1 MTRHNLASLRALA
14 PNSQGLTL
22 IECLVAIIMVALV
35 ASAITPALV
44 ISVATRV
51 QSQKAEQAL
60 QLAQSQIDQVRLL
73 AEQSTLGFVNSTS
86 STTFVPVAGGIADN
100 EVKEQ
105 PGPEAK
111 ASVARDALAATTE
124 TFTQSLNGHDFA
136 IQLYRTEG
144 LERNNEPVAF
154 ALGVRVYDQ
163 AAMTSGISGN
173 LPTDPLSL
181 GVTGGEG
188 QRSSRPLAVL
198 YTTVAVAVNERGDA
212 YCDLIRFTQSTTAG
226 ASASTPLGCTP

>member
-1 MTRHNLASLRALA
+1 MTRNGLASLRALA

-73 AEQSTLGFVNSTS
+73 AEQNTLDLVNSTPGTS
-86 STTFVPVAGGIADN
+86 FVPVATGIKDN
-100 EVKEQ
+100 EVQTQ

-111 ASVARDALAATTE
+111 TSVARDALADTTE
-124 TFTQSLNGHDFA
+124 TFSIPLNGHDFA
-136 IQLYRTEG
+136 VQLYRTEG
-144 LERNNEPVAF
+144 LERDDEPVAF
-154 ALGVRVYDQ
+154 AMGVRVYDQ
-163 AAMTSGISGN
+163 SAVESGSSGN
-173 LPTDPLSL
+173 LPTDPISL

-188 QRSSRPLAVL
+188 QRSSRPLAAL
-198 YTTVAVAVNERGDA
+198 YTTVAVSVNNDGDSL
-212 YCDLIRFTQSTTAG
+212 CDLIQFTGSTTG
-226 ASASTPLGCTP
+226 STASTPLGCTP